1 MANWNQVVIDLDNA
15 ILHEEKIIQ
24 RANEFIIVFNNTRFE
39 SKQVLQELKNT
50 KKSVTCKKRFI
61 SEHGLKK
68 MQMNG
73 ARTAAINS
81 IRREFLENAKLEW

>member
-15 ILHEEKIIQ
+15 ISHEKKVIQ
-24 RANEFIIVFNNTRFE
+24 RANEFIIAFSNTRSE
-39 SKQVLQELKNT
+39 SKQYLQELKKT
-50 KKSVTCKKRFI
+50 KSSITCRKKII
-61 SEHGLKK
+61 SEDGLKK

-81 IRREFLENAKLEW
+81 MRKEFLENAKLEW